1 MLIDFIAEGFDGA
14 FYFLARHNR
23 KIKYKDTIFLLNR
36 CEFLVLVCRCSICFN
51 ACSAE
56 NFLGFQRKHQGK

>member
-23 KIKYKDTIFLLNR
+23 KIKYKDTIFFVESLRVSGFSLSLLDL
-36 CEFLVLVCRCSICFN
+36 F
-51 ACSAE
+51 
-56 NFLGFQRKHQGK
+56 